1 MKRVL
6 ALALV
11 LVCICVLPVQAAK
24 YGYKIDVS
32 AMKALENSSAF
43 PVRVILKTVVEENY
57 DTENYNEPC
66 DQLCLTIEN
75 GTSGEISGF
84 KLYFVAYDEA
94 ETTKKIDSSSMTYE
108 ISSDDQPEL
117 YSATAEGLS
126 LAAGS
131 SIEANMP
138 VHWNT
143 FVGVRAFISEYTAA
157 DGTVVV
163 NPDFAAWQTL
173 AFGMVSDTSTEL
185 D

>member
-1 MKRVL
+1 MKRIL
-6 ALALV
+6 ALALI
-11 LVCICVLPVQAAK
+11 LVCICVLPAKAAK

-57 DTENYNEPC
+57 DTENFNDPC
-66 DQLCLTIEN
+66 DQLCLTVEN
-75 GTSGEISGF
+75 GTAGEISGF

-94 ETTKKIDSSSMTYE
+94 ETTKKIDSSGMAYE
-108 ISSDDQPEL
+108 ISTGAEPEL
-117 YSATAEGLS
+117 YSMTAAGLS

-131 SIEANMP
+131 SIEAGMP

-163 NPDFAAWQTL
+163 NPDFAAWQTM